1 MKHFERYGCEMVAF
15 VAIIAILVI
24 QLVNRVGDSD
34 NRPAAVDSVTDEY
47 PEDTAPN
54 IDIPV
59 PAPVKAIND
68 PTIQVPKQ
76 RPSRQYLS
84 NTTRHN
90 ANGDYGEGYEDGY
103 QHGYEAGI
111 AGYGNGEG
119 YDDCYGGTSAQY
131 RSGHEDGYN
140 DGYSDGLAEYE
151 EAQERERIRQRSIFG
166 RRPVR
171 PF

>member
-1 MKHFERYGCEMVAF
+1 M
-15 VAIIAILVI
+15 
-24 QLVNRVGDSD
+24 
-34 NRPAAVDSVTDEY
+34 TDKY
-47 PEDTAPN
+47 PEDTTPN

-90 ANGDYGEGYEDGY
+90 ANGDYGEGY

-131 RSGHEDGYN
+131 RSGYEDGYN
-140 DGYSDGLAEYE
+140 DGYNDGLVEYE

-166 RRPVR
+166 R
-171 PF
+171 